1 MNFEL
6 KSWDTSYIDDVH
18 KYANNK
24 NIADRLRDVFP
35 YPYTRNDAEWYI
47 NDCISKE
54 GNNQIT
60 RAIVVDNHAVGSI
73 GIFVQSDVYRKSAEL
88 GYWLGEEFWNKGIM
102 TEAIK
107 KICDMAFNQFDI
119 VRIYAEPFEYNKGS
133 RRVLEKSGFNLEGI
147 FKNSVIKNDK
157 IFNSC
162 MYALL
167 KD

>member
-6 KSWDTSYIDDVH
+6 KPWNTSYIDDVY

-24 NIADRLRDVFP
+24 NIADKLRDIFP
-35 YPYTRNDAEWYI
+35 HPYTHNDAEWYI

-54 GNNQIT
+54 GIKQIT

-73 GIFVQSDVYRKSAEL
+73 GIFVQNDVYRKSAEL

-107 KICDMAFNQFDI
+107 KICNIAFNQFDI
-119 VRIYAEPFEYNKGS
+119 IRIYAEPFEHNIGS
-133 RRVLEKSGFNLEGI
+133 RKVLEKSRFNLEGI
-147 FKNSVIKNDK
+147 FKNNIIKNGK
-157 IFNSC
+157 IFSSC

>member
-1 MNFEL
+1 MNFKL
-6 KSWDTSYIDDVH
+6 KPWNTSYIDDVS

-24 NIADRLRDVFP
+24 NIADNLRDVFP
-35 YPYTRNDAEWYI
+35 YPYTRSDAEWYI

-60 RAIVVDNHAVGSI
+60 RAIVIDNHAVGSI

-88 GYWLGEEFWNKGIM
+88 GYWLGEDFWNKGIM
-102 TEAIK
+102 TQSIK
-107 KICDMAFNQFDI
+107 QICDMAFNQFDI
-119 VRIYAEPFEYNKGS
+119 VRIYAEPFEHNEGS

-147 FKNSVIKNDK
+147 FKDSVIKNDK

-167 KD
+167 NY

>member
-6 KSWDTSYIDDVH
+6 KPWNTSYIDDVY

-24 NIADRLRDVFP
+24 NIADKLRDIFP
-35 YPYTRNDAEWYI
+35 HPYTRNDAEWYI

-54 GNNQIT
+54 GKKQIT

-107 KICDMAFNQFDI
+107 KICNIAFNQFDI
-119 VRIYAEPFEYNKGS
+119 IRIYAEPFEHNIGS
-133 RRVLEKSGFNLEGI
+133 RKVLEKSRFNLEGI
-147 FKNSVIKNDK
+147 FRNNIIKNGK